1 MPIIDLI
8 ERKTVKGRVLITW
21 MYLTLMLGGAAMVYP
36 FLVMMTGSTSCQFD
50 YERRSVVPRYLYS
63 REDRLMRTLCLYFPQ
78 SIRNSM
84 RTMRMYFPD
93 MREDWLS
100 WKALG
105 DEYAQ
110 TDQWASKRLAELD
123 NPEKRAHLENAA
135 KDYSEFVKTWDV
147 HETILAFNTRYVAP
161 FLRTRYGNTTKL
173 NEAWNTSTDDFYKV
187 TVPDWSG
194 EPIDQSQYVPVVD
207 LRYKDLLAFRDEY
220 AKNRYTS
227 YLNGPGAHAGFL
239 RPASIRYLWEDYVA
253 KNAPGIDPNNVDFP
267 VSSSSSTKVREQ
279 WKAFMMINFPMRHV
293 QIPNSP
299 EWQSRWTAF
308 LKDRFHTIVNLN
320 SMLNIRYTDWSQV
333 KLTPTIPYSDLSVVW
348 IDFTRKVV
356 PLDKWELRESLPELA
371 YQRYA
376 LAKYG
381 SLDNINIAYGTT
393 YTSLNQLEVPYGS
406 ALLVTFANREWP
418 ITLSQAVGNYS
429 VVTDYLFLR
438 GRSVIN
444 TVILVLLALLISL
457 TVNPLAGYALSR
469 FRLRGA
475 EKILLFC
482 LATMAFPAAVTAIP
496 GFLLLRDLGFLNT
509 FWALVLPG
517 AANGM
522 TIFLLKGFF
531 DSLPMELFEAAT
543 VDGAPEHLIFRVI
556 ALPLVKPILAV
567 GALNAFLA
575 AYNGWEWALVVCQN
589 QKMWT
594 IAVWTY
600 QMYQIL
606 PEQWVSMAGFV
617 LTSIPVLI
625 VFIMCQKVIMRG
637 IILPQMK

>member
-8 ERKTVKGRVLITW
+8 ERKTIKGRILITW
-21 MYLTLMLGGAAMVYP
+21 MYITLILGGAAMVYP
-36 FLVMMTGSTSCQFD
+36 FMVMLTGSTSCQFD
-50 YERRSVVPRYLYS
+50 YERRSIIPRYMYS
-63 REDRLMRTLCLYFPQ
+63 RQDRLMRTLCLYFPQ

-93 MREDWLS
+93 MREDWVS
-100 WKALG
+100 WNAMG

-110 TDQWASKRLAELD
+110 TDKWASKRLAEID
-123 NPEKRAHLENAA
+123 NPQKRKLLENAA
-135 KDYSEFVKTWDV
+135 KDYADFAKTWDNQ
-147 HETILAFNTRYVAP
+147 ETILAFDSRYVAP
-161 FLRTRYGNTTKL
+161 FLRYRYKKTSNL
-173 NEAWNTSTDDFYKV
+173 NKAWNTSTNDFYKV

-194 EPIDQSQYVPVVD
+194 EPIDQSQYVPLID

-220 AKNRYTS
+220 AKNTYTP
-227 YLNGPGAHAGFL
+227 YLEGSGVYAGFL
-239 RPASIRYLWEDYVA
+239 RPACVRYLWEDFIT
-253 KNAPGIDPNNVDFP
+253 KNAPGVDIKTLEFP
-267 VSSSSSTKVREQ
+267 VSSTAPANIKEQ
-279 WKAFMMINFPMRHV
+279 WKAFLLINFPMRHV
-293 QIPNSP
+293 QLPDSP
-299 EWQSRWTAF
+299 EWQSKWTAF
-308 LKDRFHTIVNLN
+308 LKSRFHTITNLSN
-320 SMLNIRYTDWSQV
+320 MLSLKYSDWSEV
-333 KLTPTIPYSDLSVVW
+333 KLTSTIPYSSLSVVW
-348 IDFTRKVV
+348 IDFARRMIPTDQWV
-356 PLDKWELRESLPELA
+356 LTDTLPEQA
-371 YQRYA
+371 FQKFAMVRH
-376 LAKYG
+376 G
-381 SLDNINIAYGTT
+381 NLDGINKAYGTNFNT
-393 YTSLNQLEVPYGS
+393 LNQLGVPYGS
-406 ALLVTFANREWP
+406 AVLVTFANREWP
-418 ITLSQAVGNYS
+418 ITISQAIGNYQ

-438 GRSVIN
+438 GRSVLN
-444 TVILVLLALLISL
+444 TVILVVLALVISL

-543 VDGAPEHLIFRVI
+543 VDGAPEHLIFRMI

-567 GALNAFLA
+567 GMLNAFIA
-575 AYNGWEWALVVCQN
+575 AYNGWEWALVVCQD

-600 QMYQIL
+600 QMYQVL
-606 PEQWVSMAGFV
+606 PQQWVSMAGFV

-625 VFIMCQKVIMRG
+625 VFILCQNIIMRG